1 MPSFFMVVFL
11 IGYMGSG
18 KSTIGRKLAN
28 KLNFQFYDTDR
39 MVEER
44 FNLNEFEIYQKY
56 GVELYRQTE
65 KEIIH
70 SFNNLKNVIVACGGD
85 LPCYTDN
92 MDKLN
97 KIGKTIYIKMSPKSL
112 AIRLFNARKKR
123 ISIQPYLKKMEELET
138 YIENQLQIQEL
149 VFNQATFVSKGE
161 SVNIEY
167 LISIVGLEK
176 AEIKNI

>member
-1 MPSFFMVVFL
+1 MVIFL

-28 KLNFQFYDTDR
+28 KLNFQFFDTDR

-56 GVELYRQTE
+56 GIELYRKTE

-70 SFNNLKNVIVACGGD
+70 SLNDLKNVIIACGGD

-92 MDKLN
+92 MEKLN
-97 KIGKTIYIKMSPKSL
+97 RIGKTIYIKMSPKSL

-123 ISIQPYLKKMEELET
+123 ISIQPYLKKMEELEDF
-138 YIENQLQIQEL
+138 IENQLQIQEII
-149 VFNQATFVSKGE
+149 FNQANYIYKGE
-161 SVNIEY
+161 SINIEH
-167 LISIVGLEK
+167 LISALGVEK
-176 AEIKNI
+176 A